1 MKNIFFLAG
10 LFLMTLSGCEMLDEN
25 PRSNIDKSDYVK
37 DASQA
42 ESVLLGVYRGLS
54 LEGTYGNNLSML
66 YDLTTDEAQCEG
78 NSNVNFR
85 AIPSGGFNSSHAEI
99 ERTWKELYASIYN
112 ATDFIEI
119 ATRNMENFSE
129 EDRKLTEY
137 YIAEAKVLRALFYFD
152 LVRWFGHIVLVE
164 TTDESYLPNEGY
176 EQAAPE
182 KVYEF
187 IEKDL
192 LEAARVLPW
201 ASDDLLRKDTAYRLS
216 RGSAYGLLM
225 KVYATWAGYPVHD
238 TGKWAEV
245 VKIGEIMTSSER
257 HSLLPDFEQLWKDA
271 GAAVWN
277 PQEVLIAA
285 SFFNLTS
292 GTPAGRIGKF
302 NGVKADA
309 IAGTRGSNGGY
320 VKVLYPFIADW
331 STKNDPR
338 FDISVASFN
347 YKGTIKTAYSQKP
360 IEDSASDIKNWQLC
374 TPGKWDTEKYVPKSN
389 LLIDANFS
397 NISWYILRYADVLLL
412 YAEAINETK
421 KVPDATAYE
430 MVNMVRR
437 RGYGKDIHTAD
448 SSVDLPQGMG
458 YEEFLAAIKQERS
471 YELCFEGHRK
481 QDLIRW
487 GEYYETVCATSQK
500 LFALEGDANYVIMQ
514 YIQKGKNE
522 LMPIPLREIDLMGL
536 RQNDNW

>member
-1 MKNIFFLAG
+1 MKKILFFAG
-10 LFLMTLSGCEMLDEN
+10 FAILSLNSCQMLDEN
-25 PRSNIDKSDYVK
+25 PRSNIDKTTYVK

-54 LEGTYGNNLSML
+54 LEGTYGYNLSMI

-85 AIPSGGFNSSHAEI
+85 AIPSGGFNASHADI

-119 ATRNMENFSE
+119 AGKNISGFSE

-152 LVRWFGHIVLVE
+152 LVRWFGHIVLVK
-164 TTDESYLPNEGY
+164 TTAESYLPNEAY
-176 EQAAPE
+176 VQADPVD
-182 KVYEF
+182 VYEF
-187 IEKDL
+187 IESDL

-201 ASDDLLRKDTAYRLS
+201 ASDDLLRKDTSYRLS

-225 KVYATWAGYPVHD
+225 KVYATWAGYPIRD
-238 TGKWAEV
+238 ESKWAEV
-245 VKIGEIMTSSER
+245 VRIGEIMTSAER
-257 HSLLPDFEQLWKDA
+257 HSLLPDFEQLWRDA
-271 GAAVWN
+271 GAGVWN

-320 VKVLYPFIADW
+320 VKVLYPFIAEW
-331 STKNDPR
+331 STQHDPR
-338 FDISVASFN
+338 FDISIASFN
-347 YKGTIKTAYSQKP
+347 YQGTVQTPYSKQP
-360 IEDSASDIKNWQLC
+360 LENSASDIKNWQLC

-421 KVPDATAYE
+421 KAPDAAAYE
-430 MVNMVRR
+430 AVNMVRR
-437 RGYGKDIHTAD
+437 RGFGKDIRTPD
-448 SSVDLPQGMG
+448 NTVDLPSGLS
-458 YEEFLAAIKQERS
+458 YEEFRAAIKRERS

-487 GEYYETVCATSQK
+487 GEYYETVYATSQK
-500 LFALEGDANYVIMQ
+500 LFALYGDANYVIMQ

-522 LMPIPLREIDLMGL
+522 LMPIPLREKDLMGL